1 MNSVV
6 EMENEKNPRQHDGV
20 VNELGDQ
27 ASGSESDLKRS
38 SHGVVLV
45 PQPSDD
51 PKDPLVRVHPITAQP
66 TFD

>member
-6 EMENEKNPRQHDGV
+6 EMEDEKTPHQHDGV
-20 VNELGDQ
+20 ISELGDQ
-27 ASGSESDLKRS
+27 ASGPESDLKRS

-51 PKDPLVRVHPITAQP
+51 PKDPLVRAQPITAQR